1 MRESLDDVNGG
12 AKVTVGRK
20 HRKDYGLLA
29 GAAAL
34 VTVPSPIGAAI
45 ASAHKAGVA
54 RTSLARQMTP
64 ASVHSRLIAGVSP
77 LAPPTLTAADT
88 FVNQGKA
95 ANGATVEV
103 AFWECQTVYD
113 GSPPFCPLGYDQFQM
128 NAGVACR
135 SGRPH
140 FGARRNIC

>member
-1 MRESLDDVNGG
+1 MLKPVGGGSGIWAATVQAGRGREGESLQDVNGG

-88 FVNQGKA
+88 FVNQGQPA
-95 ANGATVEV
+95 EL
-103 AFWECQTVYD
+103 
-113 GSPPFCPLGYDQFQM
+113 SPSDVWTWTCDLDLSVP
-128 NAGVACR
+128 GVM
-135 SGRPH
+135 
-140 FGARRNIC
+140 